1 MQEGL
6 SLTRQ
11 AFLHWVQGLRSPRE
25 QWRARTTRVTVTMAP
40 RLRTYIDKGPESAQ
54 PIVCELRDRRIAA
67 AIEWLRVGE
76 Q

>member
-1 MQEGL
+1 
-6 SLTRQ
+6 
-11 AFLHWVQGLRSPRE
+11 
-25 QWRARTTRVTVTMAP
+25 MAP